1 MKRVFLFGLIAM
13 IPFGVAADVS
23 DAEKQQIVVEA
34 QEFSA
39 ALLTGDGIEHS
50 ISRTFEPYAETAA
63 RQLNLPSTQE
73 LYDAMRLG
81 YAQSNELVE
90 VLEHNVH
97 ADGAVFGE
105 NGPLKW
111 GIVPFTSQIK
121 YLETSEILPQE
132 CSAFLVFGFGG
143 GVWFVQTR
151 DAFSDQILQATMP
164 GFTFLDEPSPPCSAP
179 TS

>member
-1 MKRVFLFGLIAM
+1 MRAFLFGALATLPI
-13 IPFGVAADVS
+13 GVAADVS
-23 DAEKQQIVVEA
+23 EVAQQQIIDEA

-39 ALLTGDGIEHS
+39 ALLSGDGIEHS

-63 RQLNLPSTQE
+63 RQLNLPSTQD

-81 YAQSNELVE
+81 YAQSKELVE
-90 VLEHNVH
+90 VVEHNVQ

-121 YLETSEILPQE
+121 YLETAEILPRE
-132 CSAFLVFGFGG
+132 CNSYLVFGFGG
-143 GVWFVQTR
+143 EWFVQTR

-164 GFTFLDEPSPPCSAP
+164 GFTFLNEPSPPCSAP
-179 TS
+179 AS